1 MKTFTATPSDIQHD
15 WYVVDAENMVLG
27 RLASQVAKIIRGK
40 HKPTFT
46 PHMDTGDNVIVINA
60 AKIAVTGK
68 KREQKEYFRHTGYMG
83 HELFTPFAKMIE
95 KHPERVIEKAVYG
108 MLPKNALG
116 RQKLRLK
123 LRVYPGAEHPHVAQQ
138 PKTLNLKKSETK

>member
-1 MKTFTATPSDIQHD
+1 MKTFTATPSDIVHD

-27 RLASQVAKIIRGK
+27 RLASQIAKIIRGK

-60 AKIAVTGK
+60 SKVAVTGK
-68 KREQKEYFRHTGYMG
+68 KRDQKEYFRHTGYMG
-83 HELFTPFAKMIE
+83 HELFTPFATMLE

-123 LRVYPGAEHPHVAQQ
+123 LRVYPGADHPHTAQQ
-138 PKTLNLKKSETK
+138 PKPLNLKKSETK